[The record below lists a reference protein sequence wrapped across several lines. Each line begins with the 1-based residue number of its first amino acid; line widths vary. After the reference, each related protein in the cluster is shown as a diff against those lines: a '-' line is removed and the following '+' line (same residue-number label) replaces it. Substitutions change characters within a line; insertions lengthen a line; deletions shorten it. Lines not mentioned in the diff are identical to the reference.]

1 MINSIGIGWMSMPV
15 VLCAETLLSSMFS
28 NTSSSEAKR
37 AELIEWLSDVPDELL
52 SAEEL
57 QRREDDR
64 LLALFGMQ
72 RPS

>member
-1 MINSIGIGWMSMPV
+1 MINSIGFGWMSMPV

-28 NTSSSEAKR
+28 NTSSSEVKR
-37 AELIEWLSDVPDELL
+37 AELIEWLSDVPDEPL

-64 LLALFGMQ
+64 LLALFGMR